1 MICSKIESLTKRDII
16 EVLPF
21 GNQADII
28 ELKGEH
34 LLAAL
39 EHSVSTYNPKA
50 PSGQFLQMSGKYS
63 YSSFMLDVKGLCPWL
78 RGTKILII

>member
-1 MICSKIESLTKRDII
+1 M
-16 EVLPF
+16 LPF

-39 EHSVSTYNPKA
+39 EHSVSSYNPKA
-50 PSGQFLQMSGKYS
+50 PSGQFLQMSGKFNCS
-63 YSSFMLDVKGLCPWL
+63 CIVLDIKKAP
-78 RGTKILII
+78 